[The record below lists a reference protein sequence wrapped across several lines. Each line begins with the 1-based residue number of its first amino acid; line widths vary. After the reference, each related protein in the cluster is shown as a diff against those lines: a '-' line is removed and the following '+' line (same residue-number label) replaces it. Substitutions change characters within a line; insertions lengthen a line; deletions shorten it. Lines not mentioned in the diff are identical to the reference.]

1 MLKFAKYQHLKPEI
15 TTDESKMIVI
25 RNVKLAVAGE
35 KRTGQA
41 VIIESGKIAA
51 IVPETEPIAE
61 SAMIINGHENWLT
74 AGLIDLHLHV
84 QGDWPAAENSSRMF
98 QLLAA
103 QTDHGVTTIFPTL
116 IDSQVTDFKSVRF
129 FAEFSKHTIGTPQCK
144 IGGLHLEGPFLNPV
158 KRGGF
163 PESELRPPSVGEF
176 NQMLAAADGRLSR
189 ITLSPELPGSM
200 DVARK
205 AIAAGVVVAIGHT
218 TANPAQIKECA
229 DSGISL
235 ITHFFNAMP
244 PFHHRD
250 PGPIGAILADNGFI
264 LELISDGQHLDP
276 LTVKLCLNLPH
287 EIALITDSNPIF
299 LEPPGRYSHLG
310 TPIIWDGTRLI
321 TETGTLIGG
330 GLFLNET
337 VARACRFSG
346 LPFEKVIRLAN
357 EVPAVA
363 MGLTDRGK
371 LMPGYAADLIVLDE
385 TGQLF
390 LSMIDGKICVNKL
403 NE

>member
-1 MLKFAKYQHLKPEI
+1 
-15 TTDESKMIVI
+15 MIVI
-25 RNVKLAVAGE
+25 RNVKLAVSGE
-35 KRTGQA
+35 KCTGQT

-51 IVPETEPIAE
+51 IVPETEPVAE
-61 SAMIINGHENWLT
+61 SAMIIDGCDNWLT

-84 QGDWPAAENSSRMF
+84 QGDWPAAENSSRMH

-116 IDSQVTDFKSVRF
+116 IDSRVSDFSAVRF
-129 FAEFSKHTIGTPQCK
+129 FSEFTTHTIGTPMCK
-144 IGGLHLEGPFLNPV
+144 VGGLHLEGPFLNPA

-163 PESELRPPSVGEF
+163 PKSELRPPSVDAF
-176 NQMLAAADGRLSR
+176 NQMLTAADGCLRR

-200 DVARK
+200 EVARM
-205 AIAAGVVVAIGHT
+205 AIAAGVIVSIGHT
-218 TANPAQIKECA
+218 TAKPGQIKRCA
-229 DSGISL
+229 DIGIRL
-235 ITHFFNAMP
+235 VTHFLNAMP

-287 EIALITDSNPIF
+287 QIALITDSNPIF

-310 TPIIWDGTRLI
+310 TPILWDGTRLI

-330 GLFLNET
+330 GLFLNEA

-357 EVPAVA
+357 EVPAAA

-371 LMPGYAADLIVLDE
+371 LTPGCAADLIVLDE
-385 TGQLF
+385 NGQLF
-390 LSMIDGKICVNKL
+390 LNMIDGKICVNKL